1 MLGNGVTPGAGA
13 APLWPELPN
22 LAQNINLTQKWEKA
36 EMQPIHHKS
45 GQTNIPHY
53 PQLH

>member
-1 MLGNGVTPGAGA
+1 MLGNGVTPAAAGA

-36 EMQPIHHKS
+36 EMQQIHHQNRS
-45 GQTNIPHY
+45 MW
-53 PQLH
+53 